1 MQRLTPAVQLLGL
14 GSYLATCIA
23 GGTVGG
29 YFLDQWLGTGR
40 ILTMSGLALGLVAA
54 FYGGYRMLVDTIAD
68 VERWERRQQKL
79 REQPKQPKK
88 K

>member
-1 MQRLTPAVQLLGL
+1 MQRLTPAIQLLGL

-29 YFLDQWLGTGR
+29 HFLDQALDTGR
-40 ILTMSGLALGLVAA
+40 IFTLSGLALGLVAA
-54 FYGGYRMLVDTIAD
+54 FYGGYRMLMDTIAD
-68 VERWERRQQKL
+68 VERWQRQQQKL
-79 REQPKQPKK
+79 PKK

>member
-1 MQRLTPAVQLLGL
+1 VQRLTPAIQLLGL

-29 YFLDQWLGTGR
+29 YFLDQALDTGR
-40 ILTMSGLALGLVAA
+40 IFTLSGLALGLVAA
-54 FYGGYRMLVDTIAD
+54 FYGGYRMLMDTIAD
-68 VERWERRQQKL
+68 VERWERRQPRL
-79 REQPKQPKK
+79 PKK